1 MWKAIAVAAI
11 LGSGAAPLAGAQES
25 ADRAHAERVRPA
37 ERLGVV
43 DRRLTRAEINGRYEQ
58 GTPADFAEDRLDRF
72 EDRVDRRESRRD
84 EAVDFGRRDVI
95 EDRLDRAEN
104 VIDRR
109 ENRFDRRRRG
119 KGLQTG

>member
-1 MWKAIAVAAI
+1 MRKVIIVSAI
-11 LGSGAAPLAGAQES
+11 LGVGAAPLAMAQES
-25 ADRAHAERVRPA
+25 ENRARGERVRPA
-37 ERLGVV
+37 ERLGVL

-58 GTPADFAEDRLDRF
+58 GTRADFAENRFDRF

-95 EDRLDRAEN
+95 EDRLDRAES

-109 ENRFDRRRRG
+109 ENRFDRRWRG
-119 KGLQTG
+119 

>member
-1 MWKAIAVAAI
+1 MRKVIIVVAI
-11 LGSGAAPLAGAQES
+11 LGVGAAPLAMAQES
-25 ADRAHAERVRPA
+25 ENRAHGERVRAA
-37 ERLGVV
+37 ERLGVL

-58 GTPADFAEDRLDRF
+58 SAPADFAEDRLDRF

-104 VIDRR
+104 VIERR
-109 ENRFDRRRRG
+109 ESRFELRRRG
-119 KGLQTG
+119 